1 MKLFNVNLGLFE
13 TFGRLGGLTM
23 DEEEER
29 HLGDWLRSA
38 AGDCGVA
45 KFYETL
51 VILPPTT
58 KQIRHHS
65 LSLSQ
70 YLAFVIT
77 AFVLATTTLM
87 NLTFEQTFA
96 LVHEK
101 TTHKFSHHHFIR
113 APISFQIVHILTCWS
128 LIMIPQKD
136 WMDENPTHHSF
147 HFTSKY

>member
-1 MKLFNVNLGLFE
+1 MCHQDFE
-13 TFGRLGGLTM
+13 TLGI
-23 DEEEER
+23 DKEER
-29 HLGDWLRSA
+29 HLGDWLGSA
-38 AGDCGVA
+38 CDCAVA

-58 KQIRHHS
+58 TQIS
-65 LSLSQ
+65 LAQ

-96 LVHEK
+96 MVHEK
-101 TTHKFSHHHFIR
+101 FYRFSHHHYR
-113 APISFQIVHILTCWS
+113 LAPISSQIAHILTWWS
-128 LIMIPQKD
+128 LIIIPQKD
-136 WMDENPTHHSF
+136 WTDENPTHPSF